1 MGLIYGFINLNV
13 KGHLNGKKM
22 GNFKTLKI
30 NQICY
35 KYFNV
40 IYQNFR
46 NDVLILSRS
55 THEIAVHNDR
65 S

>member
-1 MGLIYGFINLNV
+1 MA
-13 KGHLNGKKM
+13 
-22 GNFKTLKI
+22 NFKTLKI

-40 IYQNFR
+40 IYQNAR
-46 NDVLILSRS
+46 NDVFFL
-55 THEIAVHNDR
+55 EIHMKYAVHNDR